1 MNVFWTDKH
10 QAPVERDQGGNLMT
24 ARIPAAVAVCMY
36 VFGAAAPGY
45 SQGKLPSEMAWT
57 AYDTGSSGFNIAVA
71 MGQQF
76 KQKFGSDLR
85 LLPSGN
91 DTGRLA
97 PVRAGRAVISQMGIG
112 TYFAQ
117 EGVFEFGQK
126 SWGPQPTRLL
136 MTATS
141 CNGLGLAVAKDTGVK
156 TIADLKGKRLSVVV
170 GSPALTQ
177 GAIALLAFAN
187 LGQGDVKT
195 VEFSSNNAMWKGM
208 VNNDTDIALS
218 STISGQS
225 KEMDTSPRGVTWPS
239 MPAEDKAGWE
249 RVKKKAPYFVPVK
262 ATCGSG
268 GLSQQTPVVM
278 AGYAYPIFMTYA
290 DRSEDQI
297 YLITKAMIDAYPDYK
312 TGAPGADGMALEKQN
327 FTWVI
332 PYHPGAIKA
341 FREKGVWNDEAQKHN
356 DALIAR
362 QQVIATAWK
371 AYGASAPSDD
381 AAFASGWLK
390 ARAEALKKAGM
401 DVIFE

>member
-1 MNVFWTDKH
+1 M
-10 QAPVERDQGGNLMT
+10 M
-24 ARIPAAVAVCMY
+24 ARV
-36 VFGAAAPGY
+36 AAATAAFVCVVASALPCSG
-45 SQGKLPSEMAWT
+45 QGKLPSEMAWT

-71 MGQQF
+71 IAQPL
-76 KQKFGSDLR
+76 KQKYGSDLR

-126 SWGPQPTRLL
+126 AWGPQPARLL

-141 CNGLGLAVAKDTGVK
+141 CNGLGLAVARDTGVK
-156 TIADLKGKRLSVVV
+156 TAADLKGKRLGIVV

-177 GAIALLAFAN
+177 GALALLGFAE
-187 LGQGDVKT
+187 LGAADVKT

-208 VNNDTDIALS
+208 MNNEADIALS

-225 KEMDTSPRGVTWPS
+225 KEMDSSPRGVIWPP
-239 MPAEDKAGWE
+239 MAAADTAGWT
-249 RVKKKAPYFVPVK
+249 RVKKKAPYFVPVR

-268 GLSQQTPVVM
+268 GLSPDKPVEM

-290 DRSEDQI
+290 DRGEEQI
-297 YLITKAMIDAYPDYK
+297 YLITKAMIDSYADYK
-312 TGAPGADGMALEKQN
+312 TGAPGADGMALDKQN
-327 FTWVI
+327 FTWVV
-332 PYHPGAIKA
+332 PYHAGAIKA
-341 FREKGVWNDEAQKHN
+341 FREKGVWTDAAQKHN

-362 QQVIATAWK
+362 QQVIAAAWK
-371 AYGASAPSDD
+371 AYGAGAPADEKD
-381 AAFASGWLK
+381 FAAGWLK
-390 ARAEALKKAGM
+390 ARAEALTKAGM
-401 DVIFE
+401 DVIFD

>member
-1 MNVFWTDKH
+1 
-10 QAPVERDQGGNLMT
+10 MT
-24 ARIPAAVAVCMY
+24 ARTPAAVAAFVC
-36 VFGAAAPGY
+36 VVALGLPCFG
-45 SQGKLPSEMAWT
+45 QGKLPAEMAWT

-71 MGQQF
+71 IGQQF
-76 KQKFGSDLR
+76 KQKYASDLR

-126 SWGPQPTRLL
+126 AWGPQPTRLL

-141 CNGLGLAVAKDTGVK
+141 CNGLGLAVAKDTGAK
-156 TIADLKGKRLSVVV
+156 LPADLKGKRLGVVV

-177 GAIALLAFAN
+177 GAIALLAFAG
-187 LGQGDVKT
+187 LGLADVKP

-208 VNNDTDIALS
+208 VNNEADIALT

-225 KEMDTSPRGVTWPS
+225 KEMDTSPRGVVFPP
-239 MPAEDKAGWE
+239 MPASDTAGWE
-249 RVKKKAPYFVPVK
+249 RVKRKAPYFVPVK

-268 GLSQQTPVVM
+268 GASADKPIEM

-290 DRSEDQI
+290 DRGEDQI
-297 YLITKAMIDAYPDYK
+297 HIVTKAMIDAYPDYK
-312 TGAPGADGMALEKQN
+312 AGAPGADGMALDKQN
-327 FTWVI
+327 FTWVV

-341 FREKGVWNDEAQKHN
+341 FREKGAWTEAAQKHN

-362 QQVIATAWK
+362 QQVIAAAWK
-371 AYGASAPSDD
+371 AYGASAPADEKEF
-381 AAFASGWLK
+381 AAGWLK
-390 ARAEALKKAGM
+390 ARAEALKKAGI

>member
-1 MNVFWTDKH
+1 
-10 QAPVERDQGGNLMT
+10 MT
-24 ARIPAAVAVCMY
+24 ARVPAAVAAFVC
-36 VFGAAAPGY
+36 VVASALPCNG
-45 SQGKLPSEMAWT
+45 QGKLPAEMAWT

-71 MGQQF
+71 IGQQF
-76 KQKFGSDLR
+76 KQKYGSDLR

-126 SWGPQPTRLL
+126 AWGPQPTRLL

-156 TIADLKGKRLSVVV
+156 TAADMKGKRLGVVV

-177 GAIALLAFAN
+177 GAIALLAFAG
-187 LGQGDVKT
+187 LGPNDVKA

-208 VNNDTDIALS
+208 VNNEADIALT

-225 KEMDTSPRGVTWPS
+225 KEMDTSPRGIVFPP
-239 MPAEDKAGWE
+239 MPASDTAGWA

-262 ATCGSG
+262 AACGSG
-268 GLSQQTPVVM
+268 GLAEDKPVEM

-290 DRSEDQI
+290 DRGEEQI
-297 YLITKAMIDAYPDYK
+297 YQVTKAMIDAYPDYK
-312 TGAPGADGMALEKQN
+312 TGAPGADGMALDKQN
-327 FTWVI
+327 FTWVV

-341 FREKGVWNDEAQKHN
+341 FREKGAWNDAAQKHN

-362 QQVIATAWK
+362 QQVIANAWK
-371 AYGASAPSDD
+371 AYGANAPADEKEF
-381 AAFASGWLK
+381 AAGWTK
-390 ARAEALKKAGM
+390 TRAEALTKAGM
-401 DVIFE
+401 DVIFD